1 MDFPLGFP
9 DGLKPRTEVAVL
21 KACRKF
27 RDSNQIGPRV
37 EVGLDA
43 FAKIVIVAVGA
54 GEIDIGVAHIFLNQF
69 LDYLF
74 VNDPFG
80 SGIAPFGFSRH
91 IFSQMKEHLKRS
103 DRWIGYMEKLD
114 AITRPKRAKAPK
126 KRKLEKHK
134 RLTGTVHS
142 PRAAE
147 RVEQFC
153 KDRGIGM
160 TEFAIQAGTTDR
172 TLRSFRKTGRVRRS
186 ILDGIAKV
194 MRTTREKLIA
204 D

>member
-1 MDFPLGFP
+1 
-9 DGLKPRTEVAVL
+9 
-21 KACRKF
+21 
-27 RDSNQIGPRV
+27 
-37 EVGLDA
+37 
-43 FAKIVIVAVGA
+43 
-54 GEIDIGVAHIFLNQF
+54 
-69 LDYLF
+69 
-74 VNDPFG
+74 
-80 SGIAPFGFSRH
+80 
-91 IFSQMKEHLKRS
+91 MKEHLKRS